1 MRTAIVVGI
10 ALLASACASGPRQLP
25 LPPYV
30 APVAPQV
37 AGRFE
42 VVDEGVLTPRRS
54 STVVSADVSELYAPR
69 FTEAVSQA
77 LRVHLASR
85 LTGQVDLK
93 VRAVVQSGEVT
104 VERGGVDYLP
114 LVGGVASTI
123 RGRTF
128 VASGV
133 ILFEVEENGR
143 VERSYILRHST
154 RFVGTLTT
162 DEQRAAATAGAIEQW
177 RREAFAKADAEFFG
191 RYF

>member
-1 MRTAIVVGI
+1 MRSAALIVSV
-10 ALLASACASGPRQLP
+10 LLVSACASGPRQLP

-30 APVAPQV
+30 APPAQKV

-42 VVDEGVLTPRRS
+42 VVDEGALTPRRS
-54 STVVSADVSELYAPR
+54 STVISADVSELYAPR

-77 LRVHLASR
+77 LRVHLSSR
-85 LTGQVDLK
+85 LTGQGDIK
-93 VRAVVQSGEVT
+93 VRAVVQSGDVT

-114 LVGGVASTI
+114 LVGGVASTV

-133 ILFEVEENGR
+133 ILFEVEQNGR

-162 DEQRAAATAGAIEQW
+162 DSQRAAATAGAIEQW
-177 RREAFAKADAEFFG
+177 RREAFAKADAEFLG
-191 RYF
+191 RYL